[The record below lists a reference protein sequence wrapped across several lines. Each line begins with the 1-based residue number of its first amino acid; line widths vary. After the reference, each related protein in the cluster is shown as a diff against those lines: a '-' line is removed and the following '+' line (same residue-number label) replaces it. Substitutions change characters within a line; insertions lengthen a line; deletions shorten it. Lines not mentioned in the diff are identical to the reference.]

1 MSDVLRA
8 DEREEHIVI
17 LGTLIFVN
25 RLYNLGEAVEGIVA
39 TSRLE
44 DVAQQGLLAVVGS
57 EDGDAVRRIPQKAHV
72 HISCNDILS
81 LSQVLKV
88 VRCRTVFASAPE
100 VTDVN
105 KLIIKNKARVR
116 GSVRPGSNDIQVA
129 KIAVLPAK

>member
-1 MSDVLRA
+1 MLRA
-8 DEREEHIVI
+8 DKREEHIII
-17 LGTLIFVN
+17 LGTLVFVN

-88 VRCRTVFASAPE
+88 VRRRTVFASALE
-100 VTDVN
+100 VTDVD